1 MSLLRSV
8 IADARPRK
16 SVGEFPVS
24 PSAAIG
30 WRTRELNCDTPKSKE
45 QPADTPAQTSHLSRS
60 LPSEKSASE
69 LMRYDAPG
77 FIQLD
82 NLIEQDIQ
90 GAARNSEQ
98 VRPLSVPEEMRATNP
113 GPEEKRSTIPG
124 EESHLTIHTGNAP
137 DIDTYSENNKIVGHR
152 VSDSISFP
160 ENIEEVPG
168 KNVIANNA
176 NTVHQG
182 KESAMLPEKHESQ
195 LSATEENTP
204 ARGELSGTIAVDEN
218 RYTERSIKSSVGVTA
233 DSVGRNESQQGLVDG
248 AQPNR
253 VPPGVDKQANF
264 KLPSNL
270 EDNRR
275 LQKQDNAKVTV
286 GDDQLVSRQSLAK
299 DLHTSSEE
307 KLSPI
312 LQSVGKQES
321 TQANSPASISSN
333 PPGSVPSKPSNSVQQ
348 ISRPLRS
355 SANSEF
361 LSSVPARSAQAE
373 LIAKNSV
380 SFHAGPLARPP
391 EKKHESPKVQIGQI
405 DVIIEAAAQPA
416 AKPATA
422 SSPIDLASR
431 HYLRRL

>member
-30 WRTRELNCDTPKSKE
+30 WGTRELNRDTPEPKE

-60 LPSEKSASE
+60 LPNEKSASE
-69 LMRYDAPG
+69 STRYDAPG
-77 FIQLD
+77 LFQLD
-82 NLIEQDIQ
+82 NPIEQDIQ
-90 GAARNSEQ
+90 GKARNSEQ

-113 GPEEKRSTIPG
+113 GPEEKRSTIPR

-137 DIDTYSENNKIVGHR
+137 ELDTYSENNKIVAHR
-152 VSDSISFP
+152 VSDSISFSG
-160 ENIEEVPG
+160 NIEEMPG
-168 KNVIANNA
+168 KNVVANNA

-182 KESAMLPEKHESQ
+182 KENARLSEKHESQ

-204 ARGELSGTIAVDEN
+204 AREELSGTIAVDEN
-218 RYTERSIKSSVGVTA
+218 RYTERSIKNSVGVTA
-233 DSVGRNESQQGLVDG
+233 DSVGWNESQQGLVDG
-248 AQPNR
+248 TQPNR

-286 GDDQLVSRQSLAK
+286 GDDQLVSPQSLAK
-299 DLHTSSEE
+299 DLHTSSDE

-333 PPGSVPSKPSNSVQQ
+333 PPGSVPSKPSSSVQQ

-355 SANSEF
+355 SATPEA
-361 LSSVPARSAQAE
+361 LRSVPATPFQLDSIPKAADTFRLESPLRS
-373 LIAKNSV
+373 
-380 SFHAGPLARPP
+380 P
-391 EKKHESPKVQIGQI
+391 EKTHEAPKVQIGQI

-416 AKPATA
+416 TKQAPVT
-422 SSPIDLASR
+422 SFIDLASR
-431 HYLRRL
+431 QYLRRL

>member
-8 IADARPRK
+8 IADAHPRK

-30 WRTRELNCDTPKSKE
+30 WRTRESNWDTPKSKE
-45 QPADTPAQTSHLSRS
+45 QPTDTPAQTSHLSRS
-60 LPSEKSASE
+60 LPNEKSASE

-82 NLIEQDIQ
+82 NPIEQDIQ

-98 VRPLSVPEEMRATNP
+98 VRPLSVPQEMRATNP

-152 VSDSISFP
+152 VSDSISLP
-160 ENIEEVPG
+160 ENVEEVSG

-182 KESAMLPEKHESQ
+182 KESAGLQEKHESQ

-218 RYTERSIKSSVGVTA
+218 RYTERSIKSSVRLTA
-233 DSVGRNESQQGLVDG
+233 DSVGRNESEQGLADG

-264 KLPSNL
+264 KLPSNP
-270 EDNRR
+270 EDNRG

-286 GDDQLVSRQSLAK
+286 GDDQLVSRQSLAQ
-299 DLHTSSEE
+299 DLHTSSDK

-312 LQSVGKQES
+312 LQSADKQES

-348 ISRPLRS
+348 ISGPLRS

-361 LSSVPARSAQAE
+361 LSSVPTRSAQAE
-373 LIAKNSV
+373 LIAKNNA
-380 SFHAGPLARPP
+380 SFHAGPLARLP

-405 DVIIEAAAQPA
+405 DVIVAAAPQTA
-416 AKPATA
+416 AKPTTA